1 MNAGAAAGLNG
12 RGGLTVVNGGDALSI
27 SVSNTG
33 AAMTEAD
40 GIQAP
45 CRRGAGIGLRLVH
58 DIVAGLF
65 GTMRHDDAGDQTV
78 IRVDLP
84 AQGGTHA

>member
-1 MNAGAAAGLNG
+1 
-12 RGGLTVVNGGDALSI
+12 
-27 SVSNTG
+27 
-33 AAMTEAD
+33 MTEAD